1 MEPKEGV
8 EEGKTSSTWSS
19 LAPDPPFLR
28 DTPTLGWTVADGQLL
43 LPHTHTHSRTYIHKH
58 TSHCQSQH
66 LPLESR
72 TAVCVT
78 SAAASWAEVLSEPL
92 TSLRINAE
100 ASGCVDL
107 NHKEACWSRGSD
119 FPGLAS
125 GLYKLQGAGRCSD
138 LSPERLPAREAPLEQ
153 LSHSTH
159 HVPGNG
165 PARVGGWGWMDS
177 WTLHLWQLYLEWSS
191 EHKQGSG
198 RRDPCVARI

>member
-1 MEPKEGV
+1 MRGRLRKLPPCSQAGWKVFPMEPREGV

-138 LSPERLPAREAPLEQ
+138 LPRAPACQRGAFGAALPQHP
-153 LSHSTH
+153 
-159 HVPGNG
+159 
-165 PARVGGWGWMDS
+165 
-177 WTLHLWQLYLEWSS
+177 
-191 EHKQGSG
+191 
-198 RRDPCVARI
+198 PCPR